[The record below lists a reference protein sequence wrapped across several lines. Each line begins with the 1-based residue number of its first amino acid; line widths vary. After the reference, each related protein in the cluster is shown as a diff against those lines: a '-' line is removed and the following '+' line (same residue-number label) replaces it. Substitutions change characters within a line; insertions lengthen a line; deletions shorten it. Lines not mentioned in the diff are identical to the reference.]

1 MLKYTAEWADDPS
14 NLRGRRL
21 EKRLL
26 GVSGASLGASGGR
39 LEGSWGDLKAVAPQR
54 CHKDT
59 PKGTKKAPECPP
71 RRAQEATIRPKRPQ
85 KHHQNNNK
93 SENYETLKIDD
104 PLNGIQRF
112 LMFQTFKNDTKPSKN
127 KPN

>member
-21 EKRLL
+21 EKGLL
-26 GVSGASLGASGGR
+26 GVSGTSLGASGGP
-39 LEGSWGDLKAVAPQR
+39 LESSWGGLKAVVPPK

-85 KHHQNNNK
+85 KHHQNNSK
-93 SENYETLKIDD
+93 SENYETLRIDD
-104 PLNGIQRF
+104 PLDRNQRF
-112 LMFQTFKNDTKPSKN
+112 LMLQTFKNDTKP
-127 KPN
+127 

>member
-39 LEGSWGDLKAVAPQR
+39 LEGSWADLKAVVPQR

-59 PKGTKKAPECPP
+59 PKGTKKAPKWPP

-93 SENYETLKIDD
+93 SENYETLENDD
-104 PLNGIQRF
+104 LSMEF
-112 LMFQTFKNDTKPSKN
+112 NDF
-127 KPN
+127 